1 MKNKPLYIVLFVLLL
16 LVVLVMVSGNL
27 ANKKN
32 EQSTD
37 MTQSSFYSKDKKAG
51 GAYAAF
57 KMLPQLFMRN
67 SVQVVT
73 KPFARTFDKD
83 SELKFRN
90 NVYILVADKL
100 FTTES
105 DIDAMLDYVSRG
117 NELFIAMNTPDP
129 LLEKHLKFV
138 TVESNNMQ
146 SKKEGIVQRYADETI
161 PMDTSFSYPGMV
173 SGNYFSAV
181 DSNTTNILGYNYKNK
196 PNFIR
201 IEYRSGFIYLLLN
214 PYTFTNYFLLHKQ
227 NVKALETQMS
237 YLINDAGNVYWD
249 DFYNSQHSAQSG
261 DFSEWQVLMRY
272 ASMRWALW
280 LAVVLMLL
288 YVVFESKRRQR
299 IIPDKP
305 PVTNTSLEFVDA
317 IGQLYY
323 QQHNNY
329 NLAHKM
335 IIHFMEYIRSRYYL
349 NTNVLNDE
357 FIASLARKSLVPE
370 GEIRALLQMV
380 HHIQLEENISD
391 DDLKDFYNRIQQFYI
406 NTNK

>member
-16 LVVLVMVSGNL
+16 LVVLVIVSGNL

-57 KMLPQLFMRN
+57 KMLPQLFIRN

-73 KPFARTFDKD
+73 KPFTRTFDKD

-90 NVYILVADKL
+90 NVYILVADRL

-105 DIDAMLDYVSRG
+105 DIEAMLDYVSRG
-117 NELFIAMNTPDP
+117 NELFIAVNTPDP

-146 SKKEGIVQRYADETI
+146 LKKEGVVQRYADETI
-161 PMDTSFSYPGMV
+161 PMDTSFSYPGRV
-173 SGNYFSAV
+173 SGSYFSAV
-181 DSNTTNILGYNYKNK
+181 DSNTTSILGYNYKNK
-196 PNFIR
+196 PDFIR
-201 IEYRSGFIYLLLN
+201 VAYRGGFIYLLLN

-227 NVKALETQMS
+227 NVKALETQLS
-237 YLINDAGNVYWD
+237 YLISDAGNVYWD

-280 LAVVLMLL
+280 LAVILLLL

-305 PVTNTSLEFVDA
+305 AVNNTSLEFVDA

-335 IIHFMEYIRSRYYL
+335 IIHFMEHIRSSYYL

-370 GEIRALLQMV
+370 ADIRALLQMV
-380 HHIQLEENISD
+380 HNIQLEENISD

-406 NTNK
+406 NTK

>member
-1 MKNKPLYIVLFVLLL
+1 MKNKPLYIILFVLLL

-57 KMLPQLFMRN
+57 KMLPQLFIRN

-90 NVYILVADKL
+90 NVYILVADRL

-105 DIDAMLDYVSRG
+105 DIEAMLDYVSRG
-117 NELFIAMNTPDP
+117 NELFIAVNTPDP

-146 SKKEGIVQRYADETI
+146 LKKEGVVQRYADETI
-161 PMDTSFSYPGMV
+161 PMDTSFSYPGRV
-173 SGNYFSAV
+173 SGSYFSAV
-181 DSNTTNILGYNYKNK
+181 DSNTTSILGYNYKNK
-196 PNFIR
+196 PDFIR
-201 IEYRSGFIYLLLN
+201 IAYRGGFIYLLLN

-227 NVKALETQMS
+227 NVKALETQLS
-237 YLINDAGNVYWD
+237 YLISDAGNVYWD

-280 LAVVLMLL
+280 LSVILLLL

-305 PVTNTSLEFVDA
+305 AVNNTSLEFVDA

-335 IIHFMEYIRSRYYL
+335 IIHFMEYIRSSYYL

-357 FIASLARKSLVPE
+357 FIASLARKSQVPE
-370 GEIRALLQMV
+370 GDIRALLQMV
-380 HHIQLEENISD
+380 HNIQLEENISD

-406 NTNK
+406 NTK

>member
-57 KMLPQLFMRN
+57 KMLPQLFIRN

-90 NVYILVADKL
+90 NVYILVADRL

-105 DIDAMLDYVSRG
+105 DIEAMLDYVSRG
-117 NELFIAMNTPDP
+117 NELFIAVNTPDP

-146 SKKEGIVQRYADETI
+146 LKKEGVVQRYADETI
-161 PMDTSFSYPGMV
+161 PMDTSFSYPGRV
-173 SGNYFSAV
+173 SGSYFSSV
-181 DSNTTNILGYNYKNK
+181 DSNTTSILGYNYKNK
-196 PNFIR
+196 PDFIR
-201 IEYRSGFIYLLLN
+201 IAYRGGFIYLLLN

-237 YLINDAGNVYWD
+237 YLISDAGNVYWD

-280 LAVVLMLL
+280 LSVILLLL

-305 PVTNTSLEFVDA
+305 AVNNTSLEFVDA

-335 IIHFMEYIRSRYYL
+335 IIHFMEYIRSSYYL

-370 GEIRALLQMV
+370 ADIRALLQMV
-380 HHIQLEENISD
+380 HNIQLEENISD

-406 NTNK
+406 NTK

>member
-1 MKNKPLYIVLFVLLL
+1 
-16 LVVLVMVSGNL
+16 
-27 ANKKN
+27 
-32 EQSTD
+32 
-37 MTQSSFYSKDKKAG
+37 
-51 GAYAAF
+51 
-57 KMLPQLFMRN
+57 
-67 SVQVVT
+67 
-73 KPFARTFDKD
+73 
-83 SELKFRN
+83 
-90 NVYILVADKL
+90 
-100 FTTES
+100 
-105 DIDAMLDYVSRG
+105 
-117 NELFIAMNTPDP
+117 
-129 LLEKHLKFV
+129 
-138 TVESNNMQ
+138 
-146 SKKEGIVQRYADETI
+146 
-161 PMDTSFSYPGMV
+161 
-173 SGNYFSAV
+173 
-181 DSNTTNILGYNYKNK
+181 
-196 PNFIR
+196 
-201 IEYRSGFIYLLLN
+201 
-214 PYTFTNYFLLHKQ
+214 
-227 NVKALETQMS
+227 MS

-280 LAVVLMLL
+280 LAVVLLLL

-406 NTNK
+406 NTK

>member
-1 MKNKPLYIVLFVLLL
+1 LLL
-16 LVVLVMVSGNL
+16 LVVLVVVSGNL

-37 MTQSSFYSKDKKAG
+37 MTESSFYSKDKKAG

-57 KMLPQLFMRN
+57 KLLPRLFIRN

-90 NVYILVADKL
+90 NVYILAADQL
-100 FTTES
+100 FTTEN
-105 DIDAMLDYVSRG
+105 DINAMLDYVSRG
-117 NELFIAMNTPDP
+117 NELFIAINTPDP
-129 LLEKHLKFV
+129 LLEKLLRFV
-138 TVESNNMQ
+138 TVQSNNMQ
-146 SKKEGIVQRYADETI
+146 LKKAGVVQRYADETI
-161 PMDTSFSYPGMV
+161 PMDTSFIYPGMV
-173 SGNYFSAV
+173 SGSYFSRV
-181 DSNTTNILGYNYKNK
+181 DSNTTSILGYNYKNK

-201 IEYRSGFIYLLLN
+201 VGYRSGFIYVLLN
-214 PYTFTNYFLLHKQ
+214 PYTFTNYFLLHRQ
-227 NVKALETQMS
+227 NVKALETQLS
-237 YLINDAGNVYWD
+237 YLVNDAGNVYWD
-249 DFYNSQHSAQSG
+249 DFYNNQHSAQSG

-280 LAVVLMLL
+280 LAVILLLL

-305 PVTNTSLEFVDA
+305 AVNNTSLEFVDA

-357 FIASLARKSLVPE
+357 FIASLARKSMVPE
-370 GEIRALLQMV
+370 GDIRALLQMV

-391 DDLKDFYNRIQQFYI
+391 DDLRDFYNRIQQFYI
-406 NTNK
+406 NTK

>member
-280 LAVVLMLL
+280 LAVVLLL
-288 YVVFESKRRQR
+288 IYVVFESKRRQR

>member
-57 KMLPQLFMRN
+57 KMLPQLFIRN

-90 NVYILVADKL
+90 NVYILVADRL

-105 DIDAMLDYVSRG
+105 DIEAMLDYVSRG
-117 NELFIAMNTPDP
+117 NELFIAVNTPDP

-146 SKKEGIVQRYADETI
+146 LKKEGVVQRYADETI
-161 PMDTSFSYPGMV
+161 PMDTSFSYPGRV
-173 SGNYFSAV
+173 SGSYFSAV
-181 DSNTTNILGYNYKNK
+181 DSNTTSILGYNYKNK
-196 PNFIR
+196 PDFIR
-201 IEYRSGFIYLLLN
+201 IAYRGGFIYLLLN

-227 NVKALETQMS
+227 NVKALETQLS
-237 YLINDAGNVYWD
+237 YLISDAGNVYWD

-280 LAVVLMLL
+280 LSVILLLL

-305 PVTNTSLEFVDA
+305 AVNNTSLEFVDA

-335 IIHFMEYIRSRYYL
+335 IIHFMEYIRSSYYL

-357 FIASLARKSLVPE
+357 FIASLARKSQVPE
-370 GEIRALLQMV
+370 GDIRALLQMV
-380 HHIQLEENISD
+380 HNIQLEENISD

-406 NTNK
+406 NTK

>member
-146 SKKEGIVQRYADETI
+146 SKKEGIVQRYVDETI

-280 LAVVLMLL
+280 LAVVLTLL

>member
-57 KMLPQLFMRN
+57 KMLPQLFIRN

-90 NVYILVADKL
+90 NVYILVADRL

-105 DIDAMLDYVSRG
+105 DIEAMLDYVSRG
-117 NELFIAMNTPDP
+117 NELFIAVNTPDP

-146 SKKEGIVQRYADETI
+146 LKKEGVVQRYADETI
-161 PMDTSFSYPGMV
+161 PMDTSFSYPGRV
-173 SGNYFSAV
+173 SGSYFSAV
-181 DSNTTNILGYNYKNK
+181 DSNTTSILGYNYKNK
-196 PNFIR
+196 PDFIR
-201 IEYRSGFIYLLLN
+201 IAYRGGFIYLLLN
-214 PYTFTNYFLLHKQ
+214 PYTFTNYFLLHKR

-237 YLINDAGNVYWD
+237 YLISDAGNVYWD

-280 LAVVLMLL
+280 LSVILLLL

-305 PVTNTSLEFVDA
+305 AVNNTSLEFVDA

-335 IIHFMEYIRSRYYL
+335 IIHFMEYIRSSYYL

-370 GEIRALLQMV
+370 GDIRALLQMV
-380 HHIQLEENISD
+380 HNIQLEENISD

-406 NTNK
+406 NTK

>member
-1 MKNKPLYIVLFVLLL
+1 MKKKPIYAILSVLLL
-16 LVVLVMVSGNL
+16 LVVLVVASGNF
-27 ANKKN
+27 ANRKN

-57 KMLPQLFMRN
+57 RMLPQLFLRN

-83 SELKFRN
+83 NEIKFRN
-90 NVYILVADKL
+90 NVYILVADRL
-100 FTTES
+100 FTTEK

-117 NELFIAMNTPDP
+117 NELFLAINTPDP
-129 LLEKHLKFV
+129 LLEKTLKFV
-138 TVESNNMQ
+138 TVESSNMQ
-146 SKKEGIVQRYADETI
+146 FKKAGTVQRYADETI

-173 SGNYFSAV
+173 SGSYFSGV
-181 DSNTTNILGYNYKNK
+181 DSNTTSILGYNYKNK

-201 IEYRSGFIYLLLN
+201 IAYSRGYVYLLLN
-214 PYTFTNYFLLHKQ
+214 PYTFTNYFLLHRN
-227 NVKALETQMS
+227 NVKAMETQLS
-237 YLINDAGNVYWD
+237 YLADGASNVYWD

-280 LAVVLMLL
+280 LAVVLLLL

-299 IIPDKP
+299 VIPDKP
-305 PVTNTSLEFVDA
+305 PVNNTSLEFVDA

-335 IIHFMEYIRSRYYL
+335 IVHFMEYIRSRYYL
-349 NTNVLNDE
+349 NTNVLNDQ
-357 FIASLARKSLVPE
+357 FIASLSGKSAVPE
-370 GEIRALLQMV
+370 EEIRRLLHMV
-380 HHIQLEENISD
+380 HHVQLEENISD
-391 DDLKDFYNRIQQFYI
+391 EQLKDFYNRIQQFYI
-406 NTNK
+406 NTK